1 MTEFSQTLRNITKM
15 IFLIPWPKQRR
26 SLERRGKA
34 KSEIIEEEET
44 IEVEEGINQDTTETE
59 IGIKKRKTTKQKNKE
74 KKNTTRE
81 IIDEKNRLI
90 VKYIKIW

>member
-1 MTEFSQTLRNITKM
+1 M
-15 IFLIPWPKQRR
+15 
-26 SLERRGKA
+26 
-34 KSEIIEEEET
+34 
-44 IEVEEGINQDTTETE
+44 EEGINQDTTETE